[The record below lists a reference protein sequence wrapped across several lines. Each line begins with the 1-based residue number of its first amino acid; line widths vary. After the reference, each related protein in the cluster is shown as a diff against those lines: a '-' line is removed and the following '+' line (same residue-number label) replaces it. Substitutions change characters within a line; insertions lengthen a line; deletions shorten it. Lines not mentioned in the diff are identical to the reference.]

1 MIKGNYTKFIRRLSV
16 IQGENKIIKN
26 EKIISKVTDIL
37 TKPSSQLGY
46 EVDIKTAL
54 EEVGM
59 SLEEF
64 FQICLLSLEKVA
76 RTKEET
82 RLIYAYLFFMK
93 DFTSMIKKQDEVHFY
108 EYLQIIATH
117 LNYEKLERNRVL
129 MRYGDKGKK
138 AYIILNGNI
147 DILIKSPKKVK
158 VYERDYLIYL
168 ATLIR
173 YKEFGLVNL
182 VVNDNFATYPIEI
195 IDDIQKVTNQN
206 KNEEVK
212 SFFFLNMKNKSLK
225 DTKQTMEIRASHLLS
240 LLKTQINAFQK
251 KSEKDLLNNV
261 STDEY
266 IKRLN
271 VINDRTQSDNNK
283 RSKFELIE
291 FTIYTY
297 IKIISKTTGSLFG
310 EVALSDPQAL
320 RTATI
325 ITSSDCHFGTLN
337 KQSYNLSLKAGAEKQ
352 LRLSLHFINSFDIF
366 RGISLAILNKRYFN
380 NFSFKKVNK
389 GSVIISQNTPSTHL
403 ALLKEGNY
411 EVYVMMSL
419 SELTQLIKYFYTKL
433 PNASANIS
441 HLESSERW
449 CISIMKDNV
458 KFLKFYIKKELI
470 RIREIQCPD
479 IVGLGDF
486 VNEIGEVAFTVECK
500 SPKGE
505 AFELST
511 NFYNEML
518 TKDITVRTNEV
529 EFLAKKY
536 DILLQRLNSIRTS
549 KIQSFF
555 DYKSKRDIF
564 DFDIGTE
571 ITTAKKL
578 NISRKRKLESKKTVI
593 DAKEIKLTCDT
604 PRESKSIIKS
614 SMNFITISNNSMLQT
629 YRPRG
634 RNKKSSETTNLRH
647 NTTASNGNPNT
658 NSTNG
663 FINLKLNSTHY
674 VYKNRKSINDKFT
687 ITNEKNYFSDDC
699 EEEIYHSDRSAHNRY
714 IAGQT
719 NSTSNTICLN
729 DMIWEKVKPKVKV
742 KIPLLLLT
750 SPRSNVSVSYK
761 PKKILN
767 KRGVDVLRLNNTN
780 KTVIDIEKYNDI
792 KRQKYNERRNE
803 YMHKSTLRMMNT
815 IYYGKSF
822 LHRKVQL

>member
-1 MIKGNYTKFIRRLSV
+1 MIKGNYAKFIRRLSV

-26 EKIISKVTDIL
+26 QKVICKVTDIL
-37 TKPSSQLGY
+37 TKPCSQLGY
-46 EVDIKTAL
+46 EADIKASL

-59 SLEEF
+59 SLDEF
-64 FQICLLSLEKVA
+64 FQICLLSLEKVG

-117 LNYEKLERNRVL
+117 MNYEKLERNRVL
-129 MRYGDKGKK
+129 MRYGDKGRK

-158 VYERDYLIYL
+158 IYERDYLIYL
-168 ATLIR
+168 ATLIK

-182 VVNDNFATYPIEI
+182 VVNDNFPTYSIEI
-195 IDDIQKVTNQN
+195 IDDIQKVSNQN
-206 KNEEVK
+206 KEDEVK
-212 SFFFLNMKNKSLK
+212 SFFSLNMKNKSLK
-225 DTKQTMEIRASHLLS
+225 DTKQTIEIRASHLLS
-240 LLKTQINAFQK
+240 LLKTQVNGFQK
-251 KSEKDLLNNV
+251 KSEKDIINNV

-266 IKRLN
+266 IERLE
-271 VINDRTQSDNNK
+271 VINDRTQSDSNK
-283 RSKFELIE
+283 RSKFELLE
-291 FTIYTY
+291 LTIYTY

-366 RGISLAILNKRYFN
+366 KGISLPILNKRYFN
-380 NFSFKKVNK
+380 NFSFKKVTK
-389 GSVIISQNTPSTHL
+389 GSVIISQNTPSTYL
-403 ALLKEGNY
+403 TLLKEGNY

-433 PNASANIS
+433 PNSSNNIS
-441 HLESSERW
+441 HIEASERW
-449 CISIMKDNV
+449 CLSIMKDNV
-458 KFLKFYIKKELI
+458 KFRKFYITKELI

-486 VNEIGEVAFTVECK
+486 VNKTGEVAFTVECK

-505 AFELST
+505 AFELSI

-518 TKDITVRTNEV
+518 TKDVTVRTNEV
-529 EFLAKKY
+529 EFLTKKY
-536 DILLQRLNSIRTS
+536 GILLQRLNSIRTS

-555 DYKSKRDIF
+555 DYKSKIDIF

-578 NISRKRKLESKKTVI
+578 NISRKRKLETKRTVI
-593 DAKEIKLTCDT
+593 DAKEIRLTCDT
-604 PRESKSIIKS
+604 PKKNKSINKS
-614 SMNFITISNNSMLQT
+614 SMNLITISNNSMLHT

-634 RNKKSSETTNLRH
+634 RNKKSQENTNTNLRL
-647 NTTASNGNPNT
+647 NTTASNGNPNANFT
-658 NSTNG
+658 NE
-663 FINLKLNSTHY
+663 FINLKLNSTRY
-674 VYKNRKSINDKFT
+674 VYKQRKSTNNKFT
-687 ITNEKNYFSDDC
+687 ITNEKNYFSDEC
-699 EEEIYHSDRSAHNRY
+699 EDEIYQSDTSVHNRY
-714 IAGQT
+714 ITGQ
-719 NSTSNTICLN
+719 NSSTSNTICLN
-729 DMIWEKVKPKVKV
+729 DMIWEKVKPKVK
-742 KIPLLLLT
+742 IPLLLLA

-815 IYYGKSF
+815 VYYGKSF
-822 LHRKVQL
+822 LLKKVQL